1 MQIKF
6 PKLFFILLPGILL
19 LCCTHKTKIE
29 LPKIYITTEEV
40 IPWEYYLSCELA
52 YVTDLD
58 SLNLTGKVKCRGG
71 ISSKYYK
78 HSYSL
83 KLSEPYAL
91 CDLPANKSWI
101 FNASYI
107 DKTFMRHKICYDL
120 FRMMGDYNIAP
131 ECAYALLR
139 ENGKPQGLY
148 IVMQRLNKHVLQLN
162 TMDTNAVIF
171 KEPKIFYSDSL
182 YAFNQP
188 NLINYHEQ
196 TYPDFDKGEDYS
208 EIMDSFKLF
217 LTNSSDEEFQTHI
230 EEWMDLHNIIDWQL
244 LLLFTNNSD
253 GVLKNFYFYK
263 QDTNTPFRVALWD
276 CDHSF
281 GRDGDNERNMLERP
295 VNYKRNMLFN
305 RLMEMPGYLNAL
317 SDRYK
322 QLRDSQIFSLKN
334 IERMVQENDAYVKS
348 GLIENERLWPCN
360 GEYYFDDNNYEQE
373 KALLLEFVPLSLRQ
387 LDEYFGYR

>member
-1 MQIKF
+1 
-6 PKLFFILLPGILL
+6 
-19 LCCTHKTKIE
+19 
-29 LPKIYITTEEV
+29 
-40 IPWEYYLSCELA
+40 
-52 YVTDLD
+52 
-58 SLNLTGKVKCRGG
+58 
-71 ISSKYYK
+71 
-78 HSYSL
+78 
-83 KLSEPYAL
+83 
-91 CDLPANKSWI
+91 
-101 FNASYI
+101 
-107 DKTFMRHKICYDL
+107 
-120 FRMMGDYNIAP
+120 MMGDYNIAP